1 MAHIVIIGGSSGIG
15 AAVAELATEK
25 HWRVTMASR
34 NKEKARQF
42 ASRLSDA
49 VTAYSVDISQPES
62 IEQLFRHCDEV
73 DYLVVSAAE
82 LSYGAFATQP
92 FDAMRTMIDTK
103 LWGYIY
109 TLRYAIPRLTTSASV
124 VLLSGLAAW
133 KPGNTAAI
141 VGAVNGAIVSLGK
154 ALAVELAPVR
164 VNVVAPGITDTPS
177 WDHLDSGER
186 AQFFNAVRQ
195 TLPVRRIAKA
205 REIGEGILFA
215 LQNPFVTGTV
225 LHMDGGALLV

>member
-1 MAHIVIIGGSSGIG
+1 MAHILIIGGSSGIG
-15 AAVAELATEK
+15 SAVAELAAEK
-25 HWRVTMASR
+25 NWRVTVASR

-49 VTAYSVDISQPES
+49 VTVYSVDISQPES
-62 IEQLFRHCDEV
+62 VERLFRRCGEV

-82 LSYGAFATQP
+82 LTYGAFATQS

-109 TLRYAIPRLTTSASV
+109 TLRYAIPYLTTSASV

-133 KPGNTAAI
+133 KPGSTAAI
-141 VGAVNGAIVSLGK
+141 VAAVNGAIVSLGK

-177 WDHLDSGER
+177 WDHLGPGER
-186 AQFFNAVRQ
+186 AQFFNDVRQ
-195 TLPVRRIAKA
+195 TLPVRRVAKA
-205 REIGEGILFA
+205 SEIGQGILFA